1 MRIEHVEMFAKPLF
15 GICVSGFVELIN
27 ISFTAKLSFSL
38 FLISKNYRFN
48 ALWFVNHTLFVS
60 G

>member
-1 MRIEHVEMFAKPLF
+1 MLEMFAKPLF

-27 ISFTAKLSFSL
+27 ISFTAKLSFLL